1 MQLSMAGSGEG
12 LFDSYVHIFFL
23 HLHLYKRK
31 WIHDLMVT
39 RQQLYRCA
47 KASTRGNESWPHD
60 RKAAALPL
68 RQDSPSLLIYVYL
81 INKPIKIINMC

>member
-1 MQLSMAGSGEG
+1 MTSWSQ
-12 LFDSYVHIFFL
+12 DSNFTAAPML
-23 HLHLYKRK
+23 LQEEMNP
-31 WIHDLMVT
+31 W
-39 RQQLYRCA
+39 
-47 KASTRGNESWPHD
+47 SHD